1 MDGRFDEDKSLIF
14 TYGQT
19 TLTAVGAGATRALM
33 SIRVAP
39 SVDSGVGGAFGVRE
53 LINRMQLKMDSIGV
67 TTSSASANYLVTAVI
82 NGTPSSSTSWLSPTA
97 GSATLTNSSLA
108 QIADYAGGSTTVTGG
123 EVTGGFLSQGTD
135 RQDLKQLRDLG
146 NSIMGGGSTLAN
158 TQIYPDGP
166 DVLTFLVTNL
176 SASSIN
182 VSGRISWTEAQA

>member
-1 MDGRFDEDKSLIF
+1 
-14 TYGQT
+14 
-19 TLTAVGAGATRALM
+19 M

-39 SVDSGVGGAFGVRE
+39 SVDNSVGGAFGVRE

-67 TTSSASANYLVTAVI
+67 TTASASSNYLVTAVI
-82 NGTPSSSTSWLSPTA
+82 NGTPSSSTSWTSPT
-97 GSATLTNSSLA
+97 GNSATLTNSSLA

-146 NSIMGGGSTLAN
+146 NAIMGGGSTLAN
-158 TQIYPDGP
+158 AQIYPDGP

-176 SASSIN
+176 SGSSIT
-182 VSGRISWTEAQA
+182 VAGRISWTEAQA